1 MTERI
6 LITGGA
12 GFIGSNL
19 AATLIKR
26 PNTDV
31 VIADDFSSGD
41 WRNLIDVD
49 CEVRAA
55 DCDDFDLLNDIAAG
69 KFSAVMHQ
77 AAITDTTVMD
87 QRLMVEVNTNAFAS
101 ILEASAK
108 SATRVVYASSAG
120 TYGNSEAPNC
130 IGSGEEP
137 ENIYGFSKLAMDR
150 IAARWYEKHPA
161 PIVGLRY
168 FNVYGPGEHH
178 KNEREGNK
186 TASMILQMY
195 QRAKAGE
202 QLRLFKYGEQMRD
215 FVYIRDVIAA
225 NLAALEA
232 PRSGVCNVGSGR
244 ARTFNDIVEN
254 LGKQLD
260 KTFDV
265 DYIDNPFTF
274 YQMHTEADLTESKA
288 VMGWEPNWSLE
299 KGIEDYVRLLESGHR
314 GPAETA

>member
-55 DCDDFDLLNDIAAG
+55 DCDDFDLLDDIADG
-69 KFSAVMHQ
+69 KFTAVMHQ

-108 SATRVVYASSAG
+108 SGTRVVYASSAG
-120 TYGNSEAPNC
+120 TYGNSEAPNK
-130 IGSGEEP
+130 IGSGEKP

-161 PIVGLRY
+161 SIVGLRY

-178 KNEREGNK
+178 KNEHEGNK

-195 QRAKAGE
+195 ERAKAGE
-202 QLRLFKYGEQMRD
+202 QLRLFKHGEQMRD

-232 PRSGVCNVGSGR
+232 PRSGVCNVGSGK

-260 KTFDV
+260 QTFDV
-265 DYIDNPFTF
+265 EYIDNPFTF

-288 VMGWEPNWSLE
+288 ILGWEPAWSLE

-314 GPAETA
+314 GPAETV